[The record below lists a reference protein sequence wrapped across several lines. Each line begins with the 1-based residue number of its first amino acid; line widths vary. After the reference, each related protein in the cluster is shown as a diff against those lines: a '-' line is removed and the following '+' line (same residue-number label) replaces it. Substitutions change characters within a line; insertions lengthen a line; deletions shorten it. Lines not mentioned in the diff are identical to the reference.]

1 MRLLLHIARCGLFV
15 IVLGVGGVYPS
26 PATAQTTVRG
36 TVTDADTGAPLPSA
50 NVQIANTY
58 QGTITNAEGAFSLQ
72 VDALPVT
79 LIVRFI
85 GYETQRRTI
94 ERIPNAPIRIALPPS
109 TLEMDE
115 LVVTGENPAERIMR
129 RVIERK
135 QQWREALDTY
145 RVEAYNRFTVAND
158 TGIVSIIETQTQAY
172 WDKAR
177 GMREVQTAKRQTANL
192 DIDDAIPSALFVAN
206 LYDDN
211 IEIGGHTLMGV
222 THPDALSHYTFTLDS
237 TRVIDGQRVYDI
249 SVRPDGR
256 LRSAFEG
263 RVAVLDSAYA
273 VLEADLRPNRSFVFP
288 PPVRTYRVQLKQQF
302 SNFGGSFWLPVDL
315 RAEHEMNIALTGLI
329 SLPPIRIN
337 QVSRLTRY
345 ATNVPLPD
353 SLYERDERVVMDS
366 TAIARLDALAAEP
379 TAPDTLAFAGG
390 ASVPLTAD
398 EQRAYRDIDSTATLE
413 KAFAPRGPLG
423 RLLRARMEAEDSADD
438 GSASSPVATQSSRTY
453 LGGVDIDRQLRP
465 LVWYNRVE
473 GLHAGAALQL
483 DVEDRFMVEGRG
495 GYNTSVEAPLRWT
508 YGVRTAL
515 RLGPDRATRLVGS
528 YRYGVDRQYRSPV
541 YGRLPNSLWTLGGGF
556 DYFDYMGTE
565 RVRIG
570 VEQQL
575 PRWEAS
581 ARVQFN
587 TERLFSVARTT
598 SYDLFGRNQ
607 PQPINPPV
615 NEDLLRSLS
624 LHVEIGD
631 PGPQLGIFGE
641 NAVRLDIEHSNSDWL
656 SSGFDFTRFQVQLD
670 GHVET
675 FFQRRALPNAL
686 DVRLVGGTFTGTL
699 PVQRFGIVDASWRPF
714 NVFGT
719 LKTLAHRPYRGEQYA
734 ALHWEHSFRTVPLE
748 LLGLYGLAE
757 RGYNILLHGGHGR
770 SWIADARQTEL
781 LQQGIPISDPN
792 GLHHELGLSVSGLL
806 GAFRLDLTKRLDAPG
821 FTVGLG
827 LARLY

>member
-1 MRLLLHIARCGLFV
+1 MHRLARPFSILF
-15 IVLGVGGVYPS
+15 IVLALGGGAS
-26 PATAQTTVRG
+26 PATAQPTIQG
-36 TVTDADTGAPLPSA
+36 TVIDAETNTPLPSA
-50 NVQIANTY
+50 NIQIAGTY

-85 GYETQRRTI
+85 GYTTQRRTI
-94 ERIPNAPIRIALPPS
+94 ERGPDAPIRIALSPS

-135 QQWREALDTY
+135 QRWRADLATY

-158 TGIVSIIETQTQAY
+158 TGIVSIIETQTQAF
-172 WDKAR
+172 WDKKR
-177 GMREVQTAKRQTANL
+177 GMREVQTGRRQTANL
-192 DIDDAIPSALFVAN
+192 DVDGAIPSARFVTN

-211 IEIGGHTLMGV
+211 IEMGGHTLMGV

-237 TRVIDGQRVYDI
+237 TRAIDGQRVYDI
-249 SVRPDGR
+249 GVQPAGR
-256 LRSAFEG
+256 LRSAFVG

-273 VLEADLRPNRSFVFP
+273 LLEADLRPNRSFVFP
-288 PPVRTYRVQLKQQF
+288 PPVRTYRVHLEQQF
-302 SNFGGSFWLPVDL
+302 SNFGGSFWLPIDL
-315 RAEHEMNIALTGLI
+315 RAEHDVQLAFTGLI

-345 ATNVPLPD
+345 ETNIPLPD

-366 TAIARLDALAAEP
+366 TAFARLDALAAEP
-379 TAPDTLAFAGG
+379 VGPDTLAFAGR
-390 ASVPLTAD
+390 ASVPLTTN
-398 EQRAYRDIDSTATLE
+398 ERRAYRTIDSTTTLE

-423 RLLRARMEAEDSADD
+423 RLIRARMDAEDTAAE
-438 GSASSPVATQSSRTY
+438 GAASSPVAPQSSETY

-465 LVWYNRVE
+465 ILWYNRVE
-473 GLHAGAALQL
+473 GLHAGAALHL
-483 DVEDRFMVEGRG
+483 DVEDRFLVEGRG
-495 GYNTSVEAPLRWT
+495 GYNTSIEAPLQWT
-508 YGVRTAL
+508 YGARTAL
-515 RLGPDRATRLVGS
+515 RLGADRTTRLFGS
-528 YRYGVDRQYRSPV
+528 YRYGVDRQYQSPV
-541 YGRLPNSLWTLGGGF
+541 YGRLPNSIWTLGGGF
-556 DYFDYMGTE
+556 DYFDYLGNE
-565 RVRIG
+565 RVRVG

-575 PRWEAS
+575 PRWELSVRA
-581 ARVQFN
+581 QYN
-587 TERLFSVARTT
+587 TERQFSVARNT

-641 NAVRLDIEHSNSDWL
+641 NVVRVDIEHSNPDWL
-656 SSGFDFTRFQVQLD
+656 SSAFDFTRFQLQLD
-670 GHVET
+670 GHIET
-675 FFQRRALPNAL
+675 FFQRRAMPNAL

-714 NVFGT
+714 SVFGT
-719 LKTLAHRPYRGEQYA
+719 LKTLPDRPYQGEQYA
-734 ALHWEHSFRTVPLE
+734 ALFWEHSFRTVPLE

-757 RGYNILLHGGHGR
+757 RGYNILLYGGHGR
-770 SWIADARQTEL
+770 TWIADKREAALRR
-781 LQQGIPISDPN
+781 S
-792 GLHHELGLSVSGLL
+792 GLPRAAPDGVHHEIGLAISGVL
-806 GAFRLDLTKRLDAPG
+806 GAFRLDITKRLDAPG
-821 FTVGLG
+821 LTLGMG

>member
-1 MRLLLHIARCGLFV
+1 MHRLARQCSLLLAVLA
-15 IVLGVGGVYPS
+15 LGVVTSPTAAQPTIHGV
-26 PATAQTTVRG
+26 
-36 TVTDADTGAPLPSA
+36 VTDAESGTPLPSA
-50 NVQIANTY
+50 NIQIADTY
-58 QGTITNAEGAFSLQ
+58 QGTITNTEGEFSLQ

-79 LIVRFI
+79 LVVRFI
-85 GYETQRRTI
+85 GYETQQRTI
-94 ERIPNAPIRIALPPS
+94 EGMPDAPIRIALSPS

-115 LVVTGENPAERIMR
+115 VVVTGENPAARIMR

-135 QQWREALDTY
+135 QQWRADLETY
-145 RVEAYNRFTVAND
+145 QVEAYNRFTVAND
-158 TGIVSIIETQTQAY
+158 TGIVSIIETQTQAF
-172 WDKAR
+172 WDKER

-192 DIDDAIPSALFVAN
+192 DIDEAVPSALFVTN

-211 IEIGGHTLMGV
+211 IEMGGHTLMGV

-237 TRVIDGQRVYDI
+237 TRAIDGQRVYDI
-249 SVRPDGR
+249 GVRPDGR

-288 PPVRTYRVQLKQQF
+288 PPVRNYRVRLEQQF

-315 RAEHEMNIALTGLI
+315 RAHHEVNIAFTGLI

-345 ATNVPLPD
+345 ETNVPLPD

-366 TAIARLDALAAEP
+366 TALARLDALAAEP
-379 TAPDTLAFAGG
+379 TVPDTLAFAGG
-390 ASVPLTAD
+390 SSVPLTAD
-398 EQRAYRDIDSTATLE
+398 EQRAYSEIDSTTTLD

-423 RLLRARMEAEDSADD
+423 RLIRARMEAEDNAGD
-438 GSASSPVATQSSRTY
+438 GSASPVATQASGTY
-453 LGGVDIDRQLRP
+453 LGGVAIDRQLRP

-483 DVEDRFMVEGRG
+483 DVDDRFLVEGRG
-495 GYNTSVEAPLRWT
+495 GYNTSIEAPLQWN

-515 RLGPDRATRLVGS
+515 RLGADRDTRLVGS

-541 YGRLPNSLWTLGGGF
+541 YGRLPNSIWTLGGGF
-556 DYFDYMGTE
+556 DYFDYMGNE
-565 RVRIG
+565 RIRVG
-570 VEQQL
+570 VVQQL
-575 PRWEAS
+575 PRWDAS
-581 ARVQFN
+581 VRVQYN
-587 TERLFSVARTT
+587 NERHFSVNRNT
-598 SYDLFGRNQ
+598 SYDLFGREQ
-607 PQPINPPV
+607 LQPINPSV
-615 NEDLLRSLS
+615 NDDLLRSLS
-624 LHVEIGD
+624 VHVEVGD

-641 NAVRLDIEHSNSDWL
+641 NVLRVDIEHSNSDWL
-656 SSGFDFTRFQVQLD
+656 SSGFDFTRFQLQLD
-670 GHVET
+670 GHIET
-675 FFQRRALPNAL
+675 FFQRRAIPNAL

-734 ALHWEHSFRTVPLE
+734 GLLWEHSFRTVPLE
-748 LLGLYGLAE
+748 LLGLYSLAE
-757 RGYNILLHGGHGR
+757 RGYNILIHGGHGR
-770 SWIADARQTEL
+770 SWISDARQTDL
-781 LQQGIPISDPN
+781 LQRGIPIAEPE
-792 GLHHELGLSVSGLL
+792 GFHHELGVSVSGLL
-806 GAFRLDLTKRLDAPG
+806 GAFRLDVTKRLDAPG
-821 FTVGLG
+821 FTIGLG

>member
-1 MRLLLHIARCGLFV
+1 MAT
-15 IVLGVGGVYPS
+15 PS
-26 PATAQTTVRG
+26 TAQPTIRG
-36 TVTDADTGAPLPSA
+36 VVTDAESGTPLPSA
-50 NVQIANTY
+50 NIQIADTY

-85 GYETQRRTI
+85 GYATERRTI
-94 ERIPNAPIRIALPPS
+94 ERVPDAPLRIALSPS

-115 LVVTGENPAERIMR
+115 LVVTGENPADRIMR

-135 QQWREALDTY
+135 QQWRADLETY
-145 RVEAYNRFTVAND
+145 QVEAYNRFTVAND
-158 TGIVSIIETQTQAY
+158 TGIVSIIETQTQAF
-172 WDKAR
+172 WDRER
-177 GMREVQTAKRQTANL
+177 GMREVQTGKRQTANL
-192 DIDDAIPSALFVAN
+192 NIEEAIPSALFVTN

-211 IEIGGHTLMGV
+211 IEMGGHTLMGV

-237 TRVIDGQRVYDI
+237 TRAIDGQRVYDI
-249 SVRPDGR
+249 GVRPDGR
-256 LRSAFEG
+256 LRSAFVG

-288 PPVRTYRVQLKQQF
+288 PPVRNYRVELKQQF

-315 RAEHEMNIALTGLI
+315 RAEHEVNLAFTGLI

-345 ATNVPLPD
+345 ETNVPLPD

-379 TAPDTLAFAGG
+379 TAPDTLAFADG
-390 ASVPLTAD
+390 ASVPLTID
-398 EQRAYRDIDSTATLE
+398 EQRAYSEIDSTTTLE

-423 RLLRARMEAEDSADD
+423 RLIRARMEAEEEAGD
-438 GSASSPVATQSSRTY
+438 GAANSPVASQASGTY

-465 LVWYNRVE
+465 ILWYNRVE
-473 GLHAGAALQL
+473 GVHAGAALQL
-483 DVEDRFMVEGRG
+483 DIEDRFLVEGRG
-495 GYNTSVEAPLRWT
+495 GYNTSVEAPLQWN

-515 RLGPDRATRLVGS
+515 RLGADRGTRLVSS
-528 YRYGVDRQYRSPV
+528 YRYGVDRQYQSPV
-541 YGRLPNSLWTLGGGF
+541 YGRLPNSIWTLGGGF
-556 DYFDYMGTE
+556 DYFDYMGNE
-565 RVRIG
+565 RVRVG
-570 VEQQL
+570 VEQRL
-575 PRWEAS
+575 PRWDAT
-581 ARVQFN
+581 ARVQFS
-587 TERLFSVARTT
+587 TERQFSVMRNT
-598 SYDLFGRNQ
+598 SYDLFGREQ
-607 PQPINPPV
+607 LQPINPPINDDV
-615 NEDLLRSLS
+615 LRSLS
-624 LHVEIGD
+624 LHIEVGD

-641 NAVRLDIEHSNSDWL
+641 NVLRVDIEHSNSDWL
-656 SSGFDFTRFQVQLD
+656 SSGFDFTRFQLQLD

-675 FFQRRALPNAL
+675 FFQRRALPNVL

-719 LKTLAHRPYRGEQYA
+719 LKTLANRPYRGEQYA
-734 ALHWEHSFRTVPLE
+734 GLLWEHSFRTVPLE

-757 RGYNILLHGGHGR
+757 RGYNILIHGGHGR
-770 SWIADARQTEL
+770 SWISATRQTDL
-781 LQQGIPISDPN
+781 LAQGIPITDPERF
-792 GLHHELGLSVSGLL
+792 HHELGVSVSGLL

-821 FTVGLG
+821 FTIGLG